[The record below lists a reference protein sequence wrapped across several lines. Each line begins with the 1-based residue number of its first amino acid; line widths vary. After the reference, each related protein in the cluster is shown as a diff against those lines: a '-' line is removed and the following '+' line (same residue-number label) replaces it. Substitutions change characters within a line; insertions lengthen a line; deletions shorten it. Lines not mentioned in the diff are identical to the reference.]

1 MTLSIHLHGLK
12 NMTLAVDELNKFHTF
27 NPLNE
32 NDKVLGAYA
41 YDISSN
47 PNPTISAEFL
57 DKADPLN
64 PFYDLT
70 LISDVGNYEII
81 YTAHGAGGDSVD
93 ISRVI
98 TVMDN
103 ALEIHSVQF
112 DSNNVDFDVL
122 AFGDLSTNLT
132 ENFTFK
138 DIFYQEGFDFTDS
151 SAVAEIN
158 ISKTKLNNPGLFKL
172 NIPLSTKTSNG
183 IDMDLDQVRYFTDVS
198 GWPDISFSDA
208 TVKIHNINRYHHDQ
222 TIKKDF
228 TRSMIKDIMGTTRIN
243 RLFTN
248 QKNILNNIQDLDV
261 SFNTQIRDI
270 LGDITNAGFL
280 TDEDYGAYQS
290 GSQNYAFTPNKF
302 TPYSTGISQEDISS
316 GYHALQSSK
325 FSAFNPLRIL
335 SSSILGERDASDSDP
350 YDISGGIDGG
360 LGNKMRRDILIEDLS
375 GQMNSFWNDH
385 KNQRFFGFKDTSY
398 NVWFENNAEAQ
409 ESGAYMVN
417 GGIFSRYLNDVKLYV
432 EEAADASGL
441 DLIEEV
447 VDKKYD
453 FNFLAGDNLHLI
465 VEYEPPTNGQFI
477 LFNPNNKK
485 IKSRKYE
492 VILKIV

>member
-1 MTLSIHLHGLK
+1 MSLSIHLHGLK
-12 NMTLAVDELNKFHTF
+12 NMTLAVDELTKFHTF
-27 NPLNE
+27 DPLNE
-32 NDKVLGAYA
+32 YDKVLGAYA

-57 DKADPLN
+57 DDIGNSLN
-64 PFYDLT
+64 NLT
-70 LISDVGNYEII
+70 LINGVGNYEIK
-81 YTAHGAGGDSVD
+81 YTAHGYGGDSVD

-151 SAVAEIN
+151 SAVSEIN

-172 NIPLSTKTSNG
+172 SIPFNNSTSNG
-183 IDMDLDQVRYFTDVS
+183 IDMDLTQVRYFTDVS
-198 GWPDISFSDA
+198 GWPDISFSES
-208 TVKIHNINRYHHDQ
+208 TVKIHNINRYHYDQ
-222 TIKKDF
+222 TVKKDF
-228 TRSMIKDIMGTTRIN
+228 TRSMMKDIMGTTRIN

-248 QKNILNNIQDLDV
+248 QKNILNEIQDIDV
-261 SFNTQIRDI
+261 NFNTQIRDI

-280 TDEDYGAYQS
+280 TDADYGAYQS
-290 GSQNYAFTPNKF
+290 GSQNYAFSSNKF
-302 TPYSTGISQEDISS
+302 TPYSMGISQEDISS
-316 GYHALQSSK
+316 GYHNLQSSK

-350 YDISGGIDGG
+350 YDISGGINGG

-375 GQMNSFWNDH
+375 GQMNTFWNDL
-385 KNQRFFGFKDTSY
+385 KNNRFFGFKDTSY
-398 NVWFENNAEAQ
+398 NVWLENNAEAQ
-409 ESGAYMVN
+409 SVDASMVN
-417 GGIFSRYLNDVKLYV
+417 GGMFSIYLNDVKLYV

-465 VEYEPPTNGQFI
+465 VEYESPANGQFT
-477 LFNPNNKK
+477 LFNPNGKK